1 MTGTLDAS
9 GTLASADL
17 VDAVRALVRATDA
30 FRFRQGARA
39 GLSLA
44 ETTTL
49 VELLRR
55 QPLRAKQIQ
64 EITGLTQGSITPL
77 LDRLDARGLTQR
89 SRPPHDKR
97 TVAITLTPD
106 GERVAGELLGPL
118 GELVRQALV
127 KPGLPEPD
135 VMVGFLHHLASVL
148 RDHTATG

>member
-1 MTGTLDAS
+1 MLDA
-9 GTLASADL
+9 ADL
-17 VDAVRALVRATDA
+17 VDAIRALVRATDA

-77 LDRLDARGLTQR
+77 LDRLDARGLTER

-97 TVAITLTPD
+97 TVAVMLTPE
-106 GERVAGELLGPL
+106 GERVATELVEPL
-118 GELVRQALV
+118 ADLVRQSLGQ
-127 KPGLPEPD
+127 PGLPAPA
-135 VMVGFLHHLASVL
+135 VMVGFLHHLATVV
-148 RDHTATG
+148 RDHVTAG

>member
-1 MTGTLDAS
+1 VTGTVEAS
-9 GTLASADL
+9 GTLDSTDL
-17 VDAVRALVRATDA
+17 VDAIRALVRATDA

-64 EITGLTQGSITPL
+64 EVTGLTQGSITPL

-89 SRPPHDKR
+89 SRPSHDKR
-97 TVAITLTPD
+97 TVAVTLTPD
-106 GERVAGELLGPL
+106 GERVAAELVGPL
-118 GELVRQALV
+118 GELVREALV
-127 KPGLPEPD
+127 RPGLPAPE
-135 VMVGFLHHLASVL
+135 VMVGFLHHLAAVL
-148 RDHTATG
+148 RDHAG